1 MSAPRARHLQALEP
15 NDNGKRKTENG
26 EENQPAKCC
35 FLLLLLLFISF
46 GIVLDIDSLA
56 FL

>member
-1 MSAPRARHLQALEP
+1 MSTPRARHLQALEP
-15 NDNGKRKTENG
+15 NDNGKRRTENG
-26 EENQPAKCC
+26 EENQPAKC